1 MSDSVEHA
9 QSRSVPAGE
18 RVVLVTGS
26 GSGIGEGIAE
36 VLAGRGWRVIVSDLN
51 AELASSVAE
60 RIGGTALPG
69 DVAADPD
76 DTIRRAVAVHGR
88 LDGLVNNAGVI
99 RRAPLTEISVEDID
113 LTYHVDLRA
122 VLLLSRAAFPHLAA
136 TSGAIVNV
144 SSMTAFAVQIDGGL
158 YSAAKAGVV
167 ALTQQ
172 AAVEWGPHGV
182 RVNSVAPGM
191 VRSAMSAAVYADP
204 VLSEKRRMLAP
215 LRRIGEPS
223 EVGTVVAFLLSDD
236 AAYVSGN
243 TITVDGGL
251 VHTLIMHMPQPV
263 DVSGDR

>member
-1 MSDSVEHA
+1 MSG
-9 QSRSVPAGE
+9 QGRSD

-26 GSGIGEGIAE
+26 GSGIGEGIAT
-36 VLAGRGWRVIVSDLN
+36 VLAERGWRVLVSDID
-51 AELASSVAE
+51 AGRAGAVAE
-60 RIGGTALPG
+60 RIGGVALPG

-76 DTIRRAVAVHGR
+76 ETIRQAVAVHGR

-99 RRAPLTEISVEDID
+99 RRAPLTEISVEDVD

-136 TSGAIVNV
+136 TGGAIVNV
-144 SSMTAFAVQIDGGL
+144 SSMTAFAPQIDGGL

-167 ALTQQ
+167 ALTRQS
-172 AAVEWGPHGV
+172 AVEWGPHGV

-204 VLSEKRRMLAP
+204 AFHEKRRQLAP
-215 LRRIGEPS
+215 LRRIGEPA

-251 VHTLIMHMPQPV
+251 LHTLINHMPQPV
-263 DVSGDR
+263 DVELAISDTKN